1 MKQNWRK
8 RKEMGGDKGKLK
20 GEKAVLRLLSSRI
33 HGSLYSFRRSNRPII
48 SRASLSLVLDRT
60 PAQASSPTSRRKR
73 RTRLV
78 IRTHA
83 EKDYEHFS
91 QLAAKVKLST
101 AVFLAPQHYPTNI
114 TMPQGHIYVSH
125 SCSFPSVDR
134 PMPAGSSLLPVN
146 PAPLVHHITPC
157 CPQFCPSHTPPR

>member
-33 HGSLYSFRRSNRPII
+33 HGSLYIFRRSNRPII

-73 RTRLV
+73 RSKRSEARGAVEGLLGHETGHTYTRGERL
-78 IRTHA
+78 
-83 EKDYEHFS
+83 
-91 QLAAKVKLST
+91 
-101 AVFLAPQHYPTNI
+101 
-114 TMPQGHIYVSH
+114 
-125 SCSFPSVDR
+125 
-134 PMPAGSSLLPVN
+134 
-146 PAPLVHHITPC
+146 
-157 CPQFCPSHTPPR
+157 